1 VAPRPKKDKDFF
13 EGVRHGFTFGDGT
26 LYNDGAQARANF
38 CGTKDQEMLRYFEG
52 HGSPPIT
59 GEPGVIMVH
68 GLPSHYKSMPANGST
83 ASYWYGFVVGL
94 LAADGSVDVNGC
106 SVITQAS
113 QATLDAVADQLARI
127 GMVGGRVRGYWR
139 ETEYGEGDMH
149 YLSLFKQY
157 MQEGDFLLAEHRA
170 NFVRN
175 FKATNYGHHVHVK
188 AVRET
193 GIEDEVFCCREEETS
208 TFTIGNGILTGNCY
222 GNCFISIFYPF
233 LKWLVCKACKHK
245 ARVEQVDYRFTNFNF
260 TGACRKCGHFG
271 DFGVE
276 DQHVRSVREI
286 RMIRWDPEQITI
298 QHNEATGENQYF
310 YTIPPRLSNDIRMGK
325 RTVIEKTPQIF
336 IDALKKNKSILF
348 SNENLFHLKRP
359 TIAQKDKGWG
369 LPMILPVLKDTFYLQ
384 ILRKAQEAIAVEH
397 IVPLRLLFPQI
408 QTGTSD
414 PYTTVNISTWK
425 LRVEQEIL
433 RWRLDN
439 NYIPIM
445 PLPMGQQTLGGEGRA
460 LMLAQEYRVW
470 AEHIVAGMGV
480 PIEFV
485 FGGMQYSGSNV
496 SMRILENKFL
506 DYKADHQALV
516 QDFIMP
522 RVGAFMGWAPVK
534 THFKKFKMADD
545 IQRAAF
551 NLQLNQAGKLSD
563 RSMLE
568 ESDWDSRSEAEQIG
582 VEQGRNVDMQRRQA
596 ESQAQIQGETQLIL
610 QKYQLRAQKAMMEQT
625 PAPPEEGP
633 AVDGMEPFG
642 SAGVPGQASPGA
654 MGEAALDQQA
664 AALMAGQV
672 EAPPI
677 AEGAQGGTQAG
688 ESQLSTE
695 SVMQGAP
702 PDSVGIDLRQMAD
715 KVARWLD
722 GLPDNEKQVHLV
734 TLQTNNPQ
742 LYLLVSQML
751 RERQGAHTSSAA
763 MAKPEARAP
772 RRGPEATIG

>member
-1 VAPRPKKDKDFF
+1 MTSPLEFGASGSRRFARTS
-13 EGVRHGFTFGDGT
+13 GRAIGDG
-26 LYNDGAQARANF
+26 LGAVRYPSPFFDIANTYLPTSF
-38 CGTKDQEMLRYFEG
+38 KTMLRWCRYYFL
-52 HGSPPIT
+52 SNPLINA
-59 GEPGVIMVH
+59 VC
-68 GLPSHYKSMPANGST
+68 YKMAEYPVTDLVFDTDNEELKAK
-83 ASYWYGFVVGL
+83 WRGFFNDTLKFKKFEVEVGL
-94 LAADGSVDVNGC
+94 D
-106 SVITQAS
+106 
-113 QATLDAVADQLARI
+113 
-127 GMVGGRVRGYWR
+127 Y
-139 ETEYGEGDMH
+139 
-149 YLSLFKQY
+149 
-157 MQEGDFLLAEHRA
+157 
-170 NFVRN
+170 
-175 FKATNYGHHVHVK
+175 
-188 AVRET
+188 
-193 GIEDEVFCCREEETS
+193 
-208 TFTIGNGILTGNCY
+208 NCY

-233 LKWLVCKACKHK
+233 LKWLVCKSCKHK

-260 TGACRKCGHFG
+260 TGTCRKCGHFG
-271 DFGVE
+271 DFDVE

-610 QKYQLRAQKAMMEQT
+610 QKYQLRAQKAMMEQA

-633 AVDGMEPFG
+633 AVDGMDPFG
-642 SAGVPGQASPGA
+642 SAGVPGQATPNA

-664 AALMAGQV
+664 SALMAGQIQ
-672 EAPPI
+672 APPI
-677 AEGAQGGTQAG
+677 AEGAAQEGAQEGTQAG

-695 SVMQGAP
+695 SVIQGAP
-702 PDSVGIDLRQMAD
+702 PESVGIDLRQMAD

-722 GLPDNEKQVHLV
+722 GLPDNERQVHLA